1 MGLTCNIAMNVIK
14 VEYTVRE
21 DYVETNKGNIAAVM
35 KELRSLNAPV
45 KYFVSIKENAR
56 TFVHIAISRD
66 EESGNIIPNL
76 DSFKKFKEQLSSGVE
91 SPPVSENLKIVNSSF
106 DIF

>member
-1 MGLTCNIAMNVIK
+1 MKAIK

-21 DYVETNKGNIAAVM
+21 DYVKTNKENIKEVM
-35 KELRSLNAPV
+35 NELRDLKAPV
-45 KYFVSIKENAR
+45 KYFVSIKENGK

-66 EESGNIIPNL
+66 EESSNIISNL
-76 DSFKKFKEQLSSGVE
+76 KAFKKFREQLQTGTE
-91 SPPVSENLKIVNSSF
+91 SQPNSENLEIVNSSF

>member
-1 MGLTCNIAMNVIK
+1 MKAVK

-21 DYVETNKGNIAAVM
+21 DFVKANKENISAVM
-35 KELRSLNAPV
+35 NELKNLKAAV
-45 KYFVSIKENAR
+45 KYFVSIKEDGK

-66 EESGNIIPNL
+66 DEFANVIPNL
-76 DSFKKFKEQLSSGVE
+76 ESFKRFREQLTNGLE
-91 SPPVSENLKIVNSSF
+91 SQPNSENLEIVNSSF